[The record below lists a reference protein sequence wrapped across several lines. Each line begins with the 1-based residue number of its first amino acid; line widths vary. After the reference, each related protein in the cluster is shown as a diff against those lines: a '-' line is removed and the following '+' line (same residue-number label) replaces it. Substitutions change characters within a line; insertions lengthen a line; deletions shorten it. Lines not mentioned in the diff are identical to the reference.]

1 VNQPIKTEVVIV
13 VPPALVE
20 DIDALTELYAQKLD
34 GDRDATRRLVETSI
48 LQHGIRCLR
57 EGLDK

>member
-1 VNQPIKTEVVIV
+1 LNTPIETEVTIV

-20 DIDALTELYAQKLD
+20 DLDALTELYVRKLD

-48 LQHGIRCLR
+48 LQQGMRCLR